1 MLRYRIFFSFFVNT
15 IKKEVNDMAKRI
27 LNAILILAILIT
39 VALLVLGLALAVYAI
54 RNTEREIDSEIFE
67 VISTSSASTI
77 YYYKSDEDRIN
88 DNATQLIDEDIYGGF
103 RNTPVEYSDIPKNLI
118 NAFVCIEDKRFF
130 EHNGVD
136 WKRTVGATANYFLK
150 FRNEFGG
157 STITQQ
163 LIKNVTGEDDYSL
176 KRKLQEIFWALDL
189 ESKMSKEEIL
199 ESYLNIINL
208 SNGCYGIGAAAKYYF
223 SKDLS
228 ELTLEET
235 VAIAAITN
243 NPSYY
248 DLKNNPQN
256 NKKRRNIILT
266 EMLSQG
272 YITEDEYNKA
282 YNSSVILNIQS
293 DNNGINTWYV
303 DMVLE
308 DVIDGLVASKGY
320 SRELA
325 SKLIYTGGLKIYTA
339 MDIEIQMLLE
349 KYYADIN
356 NFNQKGNSEHPQSA
370 MIIINPYNGSI
381 LGVAGAIGK
390 KQGNRLQNYA
400 TNALRPAGSVIKPLS
415 VYAPALE
422 AKVISWSTV
431 YDDTPVNFSG
441 VQEPSQANAWPKN
454 VTRDYRG
461 LTNINY
467 AIEQSVNT
475 VSVKVLNDIGLDT
488 SFDFLK
494 NKLHINNLIESRT
507 LENGITISDKDY
519 AALGLG
525 QFNYGVS
532 LLEITSAYSIFVNKG
547 IYSKPRSFYKVT
559 DANGNII
566 LENEYHGEAVIS
578 EENSIIMTKMLQNV
592 LANGTAKSI
601 TLQKKLECAGKTG
614 TTQDNCDRWYIGY
627 TPYYVGGVWYGY
639 EYPKPLSA
647 STNKICIETWD
658 KIMTKLHQKYINSE
672 SVNKFNNSEN
682 ILKAEYCKD
691 SGNLLCEACER
702 DPRGDRGEV
711 GYFVKGTE
719 PKKKCKA
726 HVLVRYDESEKCIAS
741 NECNNEDIILVGMIK
756 VERSFPTQIYI
767 TDAQY
772 VWRDIGKDTLPE
784 TSDGLP
790 FFNNLLSNNEY
801 AGISKVEK
809 QFNSYCRSHFNYQK
823 WKNKK

>member
-1 MLRYRIFFSFFVNT
+1 M
-15 IKKEVNDMAKRI
+15 KKRI
-27 LNAILILAILIT
+27 LNVILMALILIT
-39 VALLVLGLALAVYAI
+39 VAFLVIGLALAVYAI
-54 RNTEREIDSEIFE
+54 RSTEREIDSEIFE

-77 YYYKSDEDRIN
+77 YYYKTEEDRIN
-88 DNATQLIDEDIYGGF
+88 DNATQIVDEDIYGGF
-103 RNTPVEYSDIPKNLI
+103 RNIPIEYENIPKNLI
-118 NAFVCIEDKRFF
+118 NAFICIEDKRFF
-130 EHNGVD
+130 VHNGVD

-176 KRKLQEIFWALDL
+176 QRKLQEIFWALDL

-223 SKDLS
+223 SKDITELS
-228 ELTLEET
+228 LEES

-256 NKKRRNIILT
+256 NKRRRNIILG

-272 YITEDEYNKA
+272 YITEAEYDKA

-308 DVIDGLVASKGY
+308 DVIDDLVKVKGY

-339 MDIEIQMLLE
+339 MDIEIQALLE
-349 KYYADIN
+349 EFYAN
-356 NFNQKGNSEHPQSA
+356 VSNFHQSGSGEEPQSA
-370 MIIINPYNGSI
+370 MIIINPYNGAI

-390 KQGNRLQNYA
+390 KQGNRLQSYA
-400 TNALRPAGSVIKPLS
+400 TDAQRPAGSVIKPLS

-422 AKVISWSTV
+422 NNIIKWSTV

-441 VQEPSQANAWPKN
+441 VQEPTQSNAWPKN
-454 VTRDYRG
+454 VTREYRG

-475 VSVKVLNDIGLDT
+475 VSVKVLSDIGLDA

-494 NKLHINNLIESRT
+494 HKLHINSLIESKT
-507 LENGITISDKDY
+507 LESGITVSDKDY

-532 LLEITSAYSIFVNKG
+532 LLEITAAYSIFVNKG

-559 DANGNII
+559 DVNGNII
-566 LENEYHGEAVIS
+566 LDNEYHGEAVIS
-578 EENSIIMTKMLQNV
+578 EENAIIMTKMLQNV

-601 TLQKKLECAGKTG
+601 TLQSKVECAGKTG

-639 EYPKPLSA
+639 EYPKPLGA
-647 STNKICIETWD
+647 STNKICIEVWD
-658 KIMTKLHQKYINSE
+658 KIMTRLHQKYIDNDSLDRFDE
-672 SVNKFNNSEN
+672 SEN
-682 ILKAEYCKD
+682 IVSAEYCKD
-691 SGNLLCEACER
+691 SGLLLCDACKK
-702 DPRGDRGEV
+702 DPRGDRSEI

-719 PKKKCKA
+719 PKKKCKT
-726 HVLVRYDESEKCIAS
+726 HILVRYDESEGCIAS
-741 NECNNEDIILVGMIK
+741 NECKNEDVILVGMIR

-784 TSDGLP
+784 TASGLP
-790 FFNNLLSNNEY
+790 FFNKLLATNEY
-801 AGISKVEK
+801 SGISNVEK
-809 QFNSYCRSHFNYQK
+809 QFNSYCRNHFNYHK
-823 WKNKK
+823 WREKINS

>member
-1 MLRYRIFFSFFVNT
+1 MV
-15 IKKEVNDMAKRI
+15 KRI
-27 LNAILILAILIT
+27 LNVILIIAILIT
-39 VALLVLGLALAVYAI
+39 IALLVAGLALAVYAV
-54 RNTEREIDSEIFE
+54 RSTEREIDSEIFE
-67 VISTSSASTI
+67 AISTSSASTI
-77 YYYKSDEDRIN
+77 YYYQSDNDRIN
-88 DNATQLIDEDIYGGF
+88 DNATQLVGEDIYGGF
-103 RNTPVEYSDIPKNLI
+103 RNTPIEYTEIPQALI
-118 NAFVCIEDKRFF
+118 DAFICIEDKRFF

-136 WKRTVGATANYFLK
+136 WKRTLGATANYFFK

-163 LIKNVTGEDDYSL
+163 LIKNVTGEDSYSL

-208 SNGCYGIGAAAKYYF
+208 SNGCYGVGAAAKYYF
-223 SKDLS
+223 SKDIS
-228 ELTLEET
+228 ELTLAES

-256 NKKRRNIILT
+256 NKKRRNIILG
-266 EMLSQG
+266 EMLAQG
-272 YITEDEYNKA
+272 YISEEA
-282 YNSSVILNIQS
+282 YEEAYSSSIILNLQS
-293 DNNGINTWYV
+293 DNSGINMWYV

-308 DVIDGLVASKGY
+308 DVIDELVAKKGY
-320 SRELA
+320 TRELS

-339 MDIEIQMLLE
+339 MDIEIQELLE
-349 KYYADIN
+349 EYYGN
-356 NFNQKGNSEHPQSA
+356 LKNFHQSEGGENPQSA
-370 MIIINPYNGSI
+370 MIIINPYNGAI

-400 TNALRPAGSVIKPLS
+400 TDAQRPAGSVIKPIS

-422 AKVISWSTV
+422 SKKITWATV

-441 VQEPSQANAWPKN
+441 VQEPTQANAWPKN
-454 VTRDYRG
+454 VTREYRG

-475 VSVKVLNDIGLDT
+475 VSVKVLTDIGLDT

-494 NKLHINNLIESRT
+494 NKLHINSLIESKT
-507 LENGITISDKDY
+507 LDNGITITDKDY

-532 LLEITSAYSIFVNKG
+532 LLEMTAAYSIFVNKG

-559 DANGNII
+559 DVNGNII
-566 LENEYHGEAVIS
+566 LENEYQGEAVIS
-578 EENSIIMTKMLQNV
+578 EDNAIIMTKMLQNV
-592 LANGTAKSI
+592 LKNGTAKSI
-601 TLQKKLECAGKTG
+601 TLQQKVECAGKTG

-647 STNKICIETWD
+647 STNKVCIEAWD
-658 KIMTKLHQKYINSE
+658 KIMTKLHQKYIKNDNTKEFDS
-672 SVNKFNNSEN
+672 SEN
-682 ILKAEYCKD
+682 IITAEYCKD
-691 SGNLLCEACER
+691 SGQIPCEACEK
-702 DPRGDRGEV
+702 DARGERTEI

-719 PKKKCKA
+719 PRQKCKT
-726 HVLVRYDESEKCIAS
+726 HVLVRYDQSEECIAS
-741 NECNNEDIILVGMIK
+741 NECDNDDIVLVGMIK

-772 VWRDIGKDTLPE
+772 VWRNIGKKILPE
-784 TSDGLP
+784 TSVGLP
-790 FFNNLLSNNEY
+790 FFNNLLAENEY
-801 AGISKVEK
+801 SGISNVEK
-809 QFNSYCRSHFNYQK
+809 QFNSYCRKHFNYYL
-823 WKNKK
+823 WHDME